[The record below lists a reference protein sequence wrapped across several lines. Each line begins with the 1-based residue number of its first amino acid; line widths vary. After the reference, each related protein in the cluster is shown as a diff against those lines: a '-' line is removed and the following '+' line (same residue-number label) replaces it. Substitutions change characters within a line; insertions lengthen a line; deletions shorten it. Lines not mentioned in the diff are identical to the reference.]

1 MAQDSTRWS
10 DEALLAWVK
19 GRSSGMSSA
28 KIAAMCGARE
38 EYVRVAT
45 NRVLRDDM
53 KHSGPHVANY
63 YWNRIGGR
71 RK

>member
-1 MAQDSTRWS
+1 MTTTPWS
-10 DEALLAWVK
+10 DETLLDWVRL
-19 GRSSGMSSA
+19 RSSGTSSA
-28 KIAAMCGARE
+28 KIAAMYGARE

-45 NRVLRDDM
+45 NRVLTDDM
-53 KHSGPHVANY
+53 KHSGPHVAKY